1 MLRAIEPSRTIDGEG
16 VASEDFDRTTPPTQ
30 QDISEPFLS
39 ARRAILASSNFE
51 LNSLIVALQPKS
63 SVPECVLYT
72 ANLVMQAAY
81 TVIDELHDSGRAGSK
96 PSEADTVNKQ
106 RLLLYAELLLRSG
119 GRWFLYIA
127 ELRMMRAQM
136 KRRGIDVPVILQAV
150 FDEAF
155 GEGDEL
161 WNEAMENME
170 ERYSDPSQDEDSD
183 NQRSND
189 EKSYSALTGKVER
202 LRVQDP

>member
-1 MLRAIEPSRTIDGEG
+1 VLRAIEPSRTIDGEG

-136 KRRGIDVPVILQAV
+136 KRRGIDVPVTLQAV